1 MEILLVV
8 LLSTL
13 VGLVVHAW
21 LRADP
26 ARTWEPGW
34 KKRRRRRRRHQRSS
48 GGLEAAMRIEPG
60 PSSRDPRVWPAR
72 GDSRAGEPCTGAPSG
87 AQRSVQV

>member
-26 ARTWEPGW
+26 ARTWEPAW
-34 KKRRRRRRRHQRSS
+34 KRRRRRRRRHQRSS

-72 GDSRAGEPCTGAPSG
+72 AL
-87 AQRSVQV
+87 